1 MTRTLTLATLLAML
15 PATGAV
21 LPLAAHA
28 EQAAVVS
35 IGPEIGGT
43 ATFGPLADSS
53 GAMVDMDALAGSRGT
68 VVAFVR
74 SADWCPFCKKQLVEL
89 EAAKAPLEAQGWS
102 LVSVSYDSPEK
113 LADFAAKNAISY
125 PLLSDTGSE
134 TITAFNLLNDS
145 VKKGT
150 RSYGIPH
157 PALVFVG
164 AGGQI
169 EAVLREDG
177 YRDRPAV
184 EAVIATATAL
194 TSGS

>member
-1 MTRTLTLATLLAML
+1 MSRTLTLATLMAML

-21 LPLAAHA
+21 LPLAAQA
-28 EQAAVVS
+28 EQAAAVS
-35 IGPEIGGT
+35 IGPEVGST
-43 ATFGPLADSS
+43 PAFGPLVDAS
-53 GAMVDMDALAGSRGT
+53 GAPADMTALAGSRGT

-89 EAAKAPLEAQGWS
+89 EAAKAPLAAQGWS
-102 LVSVSYDSPEK
+102 LVSVSYDTPEK
-113 LADFAAKNAISY
+113 LADFAEKSAVSY

-134 TITAFNLLNDS
+134 TITAFNLLNDT

-164 AGGQI
+164 ADGKI

-177 YRDRPAV
+177 YRNRPAV
-184 EAVIATATAL
+184 EAVIATATGL